1 MNDSSK
7 EPKKGQPNYDKLYK
21 IKPFLDNLLQTYT
34 YYYDPTQ
41 YQAIDESIVKFLG
54 RSSMKQYM
62 LMKPIKRGYKFWV
75 RADQYGYVCEFQMYT
90 GKVGKK
96 PEKCLRERVVKD
108 LSRALVNKNY
118 HLYFDNYFS
127 SIDLMNS
134 LLKDKI
140 FACATVRKDRSG
152 LPKNQMKDK
161 DLDAGESEFR
171 TSNEGVRWVKWMDK
185 KPVQFL
191 SNFHDPSVLLS
202 VNRRQKDGSIL
213 PVTCPEM
220 VKSYNNHMGCVDKA
234 DMMKSF
240 YELRRKSKKW
250 WHRIFWHFM
259 DVTVV
264 NSFIIFRLQFPN
276 SSLSLKEYRLIVVDQ
291 LVGMPK
297 RFKDGE
303 DQPHLLPTKYPLK
316 AES

>member
-1 MNDSSK
+1 MGSSW
-7 EPKKGQPNYDKLYK
+7 
-21 IKPFLDNLLQTYT
+21 
-34 YYYDPTQ
+34 
-41 YQAIDESIVKFLG
+41 SIRLC
-54 RSSMKQYM
+54 
-62 LMKPIKRGYKFWV
+62 V
-75 RADQYGYVCEFQMYT
+75 RISNGNSNSNT

-96 PEKCLRERVVKD
+96 PEKCLGEKVVKD
-108 LSRALVNKNY
+108 LSRVLVNKNY
-118 HLYFDNYFS
+118 HMYFDNYFS

-161 DLDAGESEFR
+161 DLDVGKSEFPN

-191 SNFHDPSVLLS
+191 SNFHDSSVLLS
-202 VNRRQKDGSIL
+202 VNRRQKDESIL

-220 VKSYNNHMGCVDKA
+220 VKGYNNHMGCVDKA
-234 DMMKSF
+234 NMIKSF

-264 NSFIIFRLQFPN
+264 NSFIIFPN

-297 RFKDGE
+297 RSKRGRSTSSSTTDKISPQNRKLKPLE
-303 DQPHLLPTKYPLK
+303 SLRTSESPHFLAVF
-316 AES
+316 AESFRRCAYCSTKKNEKKDTILLQNL